1 MPAPLRLPAA
11 LHRRPWSGRRQRG
24 RRPVGA
30 GFWAVLALAM
40 GLCATPAAAVQPP
53 GAERAQAAQTDLPRV
68 SLRAG
73 MHLID
78 AQVALTHEQRSIG
91 LMWRRE
97 LAANEG
103 MLFVFEAPAVQCF
116 WMRNTYVPLTAAF
129 VADDGRI
136 VNLADMR
143 PLDETSHCSR
153 EPVRY
158 VLEVAQ
164 GWFAKRGIGPGFR
177 LAGGPFGGR

>member
-1 MPAPLRLPAA
+1 MPSPTPWPSRARRALAANGLRCLLAIAA
-11 LHRRPWSGRRQRG
+11 LGVTSPN
-24 RRPVGA
+24 
-30 GFWAVLALAM
+30 WAQE
-40 GLCATPAAAVQPP
+40 TPAGRP
-53 GAERAQAAQTDLPRV
+53 QTDLPRV

-78 AQVALTHEQRSIG
+78 AQVAATAEQRAIG

-97 LAANEG
+97 LEPNEG
-103 MLFVFEAPAVQCF
+103 MLFVFPAPAVQCF
-116 WMRNTYVPLTAAF
+116 WMKNTPVPLTAAF

-136 VNLADMR
+136 VNLADMK

-158 VLEVAQ
+158 VLEMAQ
-164 GWFAKRGIGPGFR
+164 GWFARRGLPPGFR
-177 LAGGPFGGR
+177 LAGPPFQTGQR

>member
-1 MPAPLRLPAA
+1 MPALSPCLPA
-11 LHRRPWSGRRQRG
+11 RRAPLDSRR
-24 RRPVGA
+24 RRRA
-30 GFWAVLALAM
+30 ALAVV
-40 GLCATPAAAVQPP
+40 AAALLGLPGVSAAGTQPVP
-53 GAERAQAAQTDLPRV
+53 AERAQTDLPRV

-73 MHLID
+73 VHLID
-78 AQVALTHEQRSIG
+78 AQVARTHEQRSIG
-91 LMWRRE
+91 LMWRRD
-97 LAANEG
+97 LAPNEG
-103 MLFVFEAPAVQCF
+103 MLFVFEVPAVQCF

-136 VNLADMR
+136 VNLVDMR

-164 GWFAKRGIGPGFR
+164 GWFAKRGIGAGFR
-177 LAGGPFGGR
+177 LAGAPFGGR